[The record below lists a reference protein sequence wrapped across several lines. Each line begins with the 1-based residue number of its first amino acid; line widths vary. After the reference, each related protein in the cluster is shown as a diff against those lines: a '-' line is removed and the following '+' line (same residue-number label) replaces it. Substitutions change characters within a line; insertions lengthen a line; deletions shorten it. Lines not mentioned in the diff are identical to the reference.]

1 MYNMC
6 MKVELDREFLAA
18 ASERARLCKHLYV
31 HDRVDPPAGWT
42 MLATSDD
49 IAPSTSGFFAAVYQR
64 TDPDSGQQ
72 STVIA
77 IRGTNDKPDLKSNFM
92 IFSRRLPPQF
102 NDTLAFVG
110 QVCDRLGLDCSEIEL
125 TGHSLGGYLARTM
138 ARVQDFRKAWCFSS
152 PGPDERTQQKLQEL
166 GASKLPEDRIIHF
179 RSRHDPIGL
188 FGPDEKI
195 TIEVDTPNHHHDIA
209 FMGRTLAGHA
219 GRPVED
225 CALSTP
231 ITGKIFSVF
240 NAVSKMLTGAEMLRS
255 LIKKLS
261 TYEEPNRQSMAI
273 YTLAQHKPA
282 APPPNL

>member
-1 MYNMC
+1 MYNVC
-6 MKVELDREFLAA
+6 MVIEINREFLAA

-31 HDRVDPPAGWT
+31 HDKVAPPAGWT

-49 IAPSTSGFFAAVYQR
+49 LAPSSTGFFAAVYQR

-92 IFSRRLPPQF
+92 IFSRKLPPQF
-102 NDTLAFVG
+102 NDTLAFIG

-152 PGPDERTQQKLQEL
+152 PGPDERTQEKLQEL
-166 GASKLPEDRIIHF
+166 GASNLPADRIIHF

-209 FMGRTLAGHA
+209 FMGRTLATHA
-219 GRPVED
+219 GQKIED
-225 CALSTP
+225 TALSTP
-231 ITGKIFSVF
+231 ITGKLFSVF
-240 NAVSKMLTGAEMLRS
+240 NAVSKMLTGAETLRH
-255 LIKKLS
+255 LIKRLS
-261 TYEEPNRQSMAI
+261 TYDVENRQPMAI
-273 YTLAQHKPA
+273 FTLAQHKA
-282 APPPNL
+282 APPAP